1 MTSYSNNDDGAMK
14 FTYAN
19 SAYGII
25 MDITCDAYASASSV
39 RIDIKDINGKV
50 LDSSIGTIDTLADR
64 NFLNL
69 DSVAVMSDEL
79 MADGRK
85 AYYCIDSM
93 RDWMFK
99 MNISALRADHVTMSY
114 ETVPEGIKVS
124 LIKDDLSQKAL
135 LLERDGSI
143 NLLDGDGNKTPLT
156 YAGGA
161 IQPEVQKGSD
171 PLTVDALIKRINTK
185 IALVLSGPDIVT
197 QRDHDEELISRLTKL
212 SRVLK
217 NHTADQL
224 DLDVFA
230 KAVTDLGA

>member
-1 MTSYSNNDDGAMK
+1 MTSSNNNNDGAMK

-25 MDITCDAYASASSV
+25 MDITWNATTSFV
-39 RIDIKDINGKV
+39 RIDIKNMKGDV
-50 LDSSIGTIDTLADR
+50 LDSSIGTIDNLGQR

-69 DSVAVMSDEL
+69 DSVAMMSDEL

-85 AYYCIDSM
+85 AYYCIESM
-93 RDWMFK
+93 SDWMFK

-114 ETVPEGIKVS
+114 IPVSEGIKVA

-135 LLERDGSI
+135 LIGRDGSI
-143 NLLDGDGNKTPLT
+143 SLLDSEGNKTPMT

-161 IQPEVQKGSD
+161 IRPEVQKDAD
-171 PLTVDALIKRINTK
+171 PLTIDALIKRINTK

-197 QRDHDEELISRLTKL
+197 QRDHNEALISRLTTL
-212 SRVLK
+212 SSVLK
-217 NHTADQL
+217 NHTSDQL

>member
-1 MTSYSNNDDGAMK
+1 MTSTNNNDDAMK

-25 MDITCDAYASASSV
+25 MDITWNASTSFA
-39 RIDIKDINGKV
+39 RIDIKDMEGKV
-50 LDSSIGTIDTLADR
+50 LDSSIGTIDNLADR

-69 DSVAVMSDEL
+69 DSVVMMNDEL

-85 AYYCIDSM
+85 AYYCIESM
-93 RDWMFK
+93 LDWMTK
-99 MNISALRADHVTMSY
+99 MNIAAIHADGVTVQY
-114 ETVPEGIKVS
+114 ATIPEGIKVS

-135 LLERDGSI
+135 VIGRDGSL
-143 NLLDGDGNKTPLT
+143 NLLDSEGNKTPMT

-161 IQPEVQKGSD
+161 IQPEVQKGTD
-171 PLTVDALIKRINTK
+171 PLTIDALIKRINTK
-185 IALVLSGPDIVT
+185 IALVLSGPDIIP
-197 QRDHDEELISRLTKL
+197 QRDHNEKLISRLTKL
-212 SRVLK
+212 SRVLQK
-217 NHTADQL
+217 HNADQL